1 MVSDTLASRKRPLRY
16 VMGLV
21 YVVAGV
27 LHFLRPK
34 PFEYI
39 VPPQLPAK
47 RALVYLTGVME
58 AAFGIGV
65 LFERTR
71 RVSAWG
77 LVGTLLAVFPAN
89 VYMASDS
96 YELPGVPERFEG
108 AVDAALYARLP
119 LQAVL
124 VAWAWWYTGEDGD

>member
-1 MVSDTLASRKRPLRY
+1 MVSDALASRKRPLRY

-34 PFEYI
+34 PFECI
-39 VPPQLPAK
+39 LPPQLPAE
-47 RALVYLTGVME
+47 RALVYVTGVME
-58 AAFGIGV
+58 VAFGLGV

-77 LVGTLLAVFPAN
+77 IVVTLLTVFPAN
-89 VYMASDS
+89 IYMASDS
-96 YELPGVPERFEG
+96 YELPGVPERFG
-108 AVDAALYARLP
+108 GVVDAALYARLP

-124 VAWAWWYTGEDGD
+124 VAWAWWYIGEDDD